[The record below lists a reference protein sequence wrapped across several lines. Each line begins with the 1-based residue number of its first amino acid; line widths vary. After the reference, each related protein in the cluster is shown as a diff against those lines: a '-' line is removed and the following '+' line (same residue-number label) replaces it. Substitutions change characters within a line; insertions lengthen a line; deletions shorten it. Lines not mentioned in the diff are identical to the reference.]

1 MIDSIRIQG
10 YRSVRLVRLRLDPVT
25 VVAGKNGTGKTNL
38 YRALRLF
45 QHAAAGTLA
54 RAITGEGGMESVLW
68 AGDEKKGAK
77 RRVAIEAHLD
87 DFAYTLELGLPPA
100 DETSAFDLDP
110 EVKLERISVQ
120 GSTIAERKGDS
131 ATVRDSEGRAVTFP
145 FALWSGE
152 SMLSQIADPERFPA
166 LPALRDHFLGW
177 RFYHHFPT
185 DADAPARRAMVRVRT
200 PVLAAD
206 GHDLA
211 SALRTIVEIGDT
223 ERLVAAVD
231 RAFPGCR
238 LHLDGSTI
246 ALTTPGLRRPLA
258 APELSDGTFRYLYLL
273 AALLTPRPPGL
284 LAFNEPETS
293 LHPDLLR
300 PLAELVAAVPQPCQ
314 VWLTTHALPLAE
326 AAATLAGIAPIHL
339 DRQDGTTVV
348 RGQGLLDR
356 L

>member
-1 MIDSIRIQG
+1 M
-10 YRSVRLVRLRLDPVT
+10 
-25 VVAGKNGTGKTNL
+25 AAEMEAEGT
-38 YRALRLF
+38 R
-45 QHAAAGTLA
+45 
-54 RAITGEGGMESVLW
+54 
-68 AGDEKKGAK
+68 

-87 DFAYTLELGLPPA
+87 DFASTLELGLPPQDA
-100 DETSAFDLDP
+100 TSVFDLDP

-120 GSTIAERKGDS
+120 GSPIAERKGDS
-131 ATVRDSEGRAVTFP
+131 ATLRDSEGRVVTFP

-177 RFYHHFPT
+177 RFHHHFPT

-211 SALRTIVEIGDT
+211 SALRTIVEIGDA
-223 ERLVAAVD
+223 EMLVTAVD

-246 ALTTPGLRRPLA
+246 GLETPGLRRPLA
-258 APELSDGTFRYLYLL
+258 AQELSDGMLRYLYLL
-273 AALLTPRPPGL
+273 AALLTPRPPRL

-293 LHPDLLR
+293 LHPDLLG
-300 PLAELVAAVPQPCQ
+300 PLAELRRRRPPTLSGLAHHPCVAAGRGSR
-314 VWLTTHALPLAE
+314 HARRNRAAPPRHPRRRDGRARPGSARPAVAQRLPLPSPRDDLPLGYGSRRRRPGQPPTPAH
-326 AAATLAGIAPIHL
+326 LHSWLLRGLWHDRAP
-339 DRQDGTTVV
+339 
-348 RGQGLLDR
+348 
-356 L
+356 